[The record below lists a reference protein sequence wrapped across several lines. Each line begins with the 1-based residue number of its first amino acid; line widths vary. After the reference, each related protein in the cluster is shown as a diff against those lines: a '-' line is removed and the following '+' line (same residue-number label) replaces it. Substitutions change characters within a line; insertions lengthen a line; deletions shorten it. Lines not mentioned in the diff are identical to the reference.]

1 MAVSAADV
9 ETAVRGSIADIVHV
23 HVEDTSGGCGASF
36 RVLCVSPAFTG
47 VGLLARQR
55 QIHAALGSEKMK
67 QIHALE
73 IKAWTPEQW
82 EADKAKVAAASAAAH
97 AASGAGSA

>member
-1 MAVSAADV
+1 MALSAADV
-9 ETAVRGSIADIVHV
+9 ETAVRGSIADVVHV
-23 HVEDTSGGCGASF
+23 SVEDTSGGCGASF

-55 QIHAALGSEKMK
+55 QIHGALGPDKMK

-82 EADKAKVAAASAAAH
+82 EADKAKAAVAAA
-97 AASGAGSA
+97 GAGTA

>member
-1 MAVSAADV
+1 MSLSAVDVEAALRGTFADV
-9 ETAVRGSIADIVHV
+9 MHIN
-23 HVEDTSGGCGASF
+23 VEDTSGGCGASF
-36 RVLCVSPAFTG
+36 RVLCVTPSFAG

-55 QIHAALGSEKMK
+55 QIHAALGPEKMK

-82 EADKAKVAAASAAAH
+82 EADKAKAVAAPS
-97 AASGAGSA
+97 SGAGSA